1 MLSVDVMNSYGFAVW
16 TTLSRGWAFVA
27 ATFIIIVPL
36 VQEVYAIWRQYRL
49 NQQMSDT
56 DTYENQTVPQQQQQ
70 QPMTNN
76 SGNNKQGK
84 MH

>member
-56 DTYENQTVPQQQQQ
+56 RGRLSSPILEFKGIYP
-70 QPMTNN
+70 P
-76 SGNNKQGK
+76 
-84 MH
+84 

>member
-56 DTYENQTVPQQQQQ
+56 RGRLSSLTLEFK
-70 QPMTNN
+70 
-76 SGNNKQGK
+76 GIF
-84 MH
+84 

>member
-56 DTYENQTVPQQQQQ
+56 RGRLSSQTLVFKGIYP
-70 QPMTNN
+70 P
-76 SGNNKQGK
+76 
-84 MH
+84 